1 MLWVVTDP
9 AEGMRRIEALLE
21 RAPDA
26 PSGLRGAAFLALGSC
41 ANPAGDDDRAEAA
54 YEQGLAAF
62 REVGDEPMVAQLLF
76 RLGNSAFYRGD
87 LDRAAVLADES
98 LELNRGV
105 GNAAEAQSVSLVGE
119 VAYARG
125 DRERGRELI
134 AEGARLSEEYG
145 FDWWRSRMLRKLADC
160 LLEEGRP
167 EEAEPAAREA
177 LELLVTTGD
186 PHATVFALARV
197 ARVAAELGRTEQAG
211 RHLGRDRGRGG
222 AAVARR
228 LGKGARPARRA
239 DPGARGRGLRA
250 RSQARAEPRARAG
263 RRRRPRPGG
272 LNRRRNGHGV
282 EMAPRRPCDPFFS
295 DDVTIGA
302 LDLRVYRCDW
312 GWYVKPSDGEGV
324 RSRYLDEALEGVLGR
339 PLDRPALRTLVEML
353 DRELT
358 AERDRAGHTVSRTV
372 DRATI

>member
-1 MLWVVTDP
+1 MRRRHALHFLEWAETGPIGLDPGWEARLGPMRPELDNIRAAIDWATDAAPELGLRLVGRVEMLWVVTDP
-9 AEGMRRIEALLE
+9 SEGMRRIEALLE

-26 PSGLRGAAFLALGSC
+26 PPGLRGAAFLALGSC

-62 REVGDEPMVAQLLF
+62 REVGRRADGRAAAVPA
-76 RLGNSAFYRGD
+76 RKSAFYRGD

-211 RHLGRDRGRGG
+211 LIWG
-222 AAVARR
+222 AIE
-228 LGKGARPARRA
+228 
-239 DPGARGRGLRA
+239 
-250 RSQARAEPRARAG
+250 AEEG
-263 RRRRPRPGG
+263 RRSLGG
-272 LNRRRNGHGV
+272 W
-282 EMAPRRPCDPFFS
+282 A
-295 DDVTIGA
+295 
-302 LDLRVYRCDW
+302 
-312 GWYVKPSDGEGV
+312 K
-324 RSRYLDEALEGVLGR
+324 
-339 PLDRPALRTLVEML
+339 
-353 DRELT
+353 
-358 AERDRAGHTVSRTV
+358 ERDRLGEPILAHADEAFERGRKRGQSLELEQAVAVALGRE
-372 DRATI
+372 D